1 MSLIRELNLSMNK
14 IAARFFSRTLLAI
27 LTIGN
32 GLAVLLTRDPTL
44 VLTANDL
51 SNNQASE
58 FSRSVFCNSWP
69 ECFRYG
75 SSLLGHIPFLISR
88 YLSTFYAASIG
99 RFTQSDIAN
108 QQYLGL
114 AISLIYRVSA
124 FVVVAFCL
132 WVIFKSWFV
141 VAVLINSFF
150 LHLTGAIPIRTFNAF
165 TYLFGLQIGTSS
177 IGEIPPIEEVLQD
190 TVEVHSRMYF
200 VFYDFSA
207 LAMLAVFLVLFEK
220 EFYKRFSLTQIF
232 AIGFFA
238 TSIFEHLAIVAAV
251 ACIVLSLRGKDKQIR
266 IAVIA
271 LTAGALASV
280 VFAFSAGYLRSKN
293 TGSNLLDTWNRYG
306 QENFH
311 HLDQIIAGFII
322 SLLPVILLG
331 LICGLLLR
339 VNLVNKI
346 QISNSFKSNIQA
358 LMIGLSL
365 SYSFGFF
372 TSGLSSEVGRQT
384 LGLQILLL
392 IYTFVIVIGK
402 RQKQLS
408 L

>member
-1 MSLIRELNLSMNK
+1 MSLNRELNLSMNK
-14 IAARFFSRTLLAI
+14 IAVRFFARSLLAI

-58 FSRSVFCNSWP
+58 FTRSVFCNSWP

-132 WVIFKSWFV
+132 WVIFKSWFA

-165 TYLFGLQIGTSS
+165 KYLFSGQISTSS
-177 IGEIPPIEEVLQD
+177 LEVLQN

-266 IAVIA
+266 IAAIA

-339 VNLVNKI
+339 ANLVYKI
-346 QISNSFKSNIQA
+346 QISNSLKSN
-358 LMIGLSL
+358 
-365 SYSFGFF
+365 
-372 TSGLSSEVGRQT
+372 R
-384 LGLQILLL
+384 
-392 IYTFVIVIGK
+392 
-402 RQKQLS
+402 
-408 L
+408 

>member
-1 MSLIRELNLSMNK
+1 MSLNRELNLSMNK
-14 IAARFFSRTLLAI
+14 IAVRFFARSLLAI

-58 FSRSVFCNSWP
+58 FTRSVFCNSWP

-114 AISLIYRVSA
+114 AISLIYRVLA

-132 WVIFKSWFV
+132 WVIFKSWFA

-165 TYLFGLQIGTSS
+165 KYLFSGQISTSS
-177 IGEIPPIEEVLQD
+177 LEVLQN

-207 LAMLAVFLVLFEK
+207 LAMLAIFLVLFEK

-266 IAVIA
+266 IAAIA

-293 TGSNLLDTWNRYG
+293 AGSNLLNTWNRYG

-339 VNLVNKI
+339 ANLVNKI
-346 QISNSFKSNIQA
+346 QISNSLKSNVQA

>member
-1 MSLIRELNLSMNK
+1 MSLNRERNLSMNK
-14 IAARFFSRTLLAI
+14 IAARFFARTLLAI

-58 FSRSVFCNSWP
+58 FTRSVFCNSWP

-132 WVIFKSWFV
+132 WVIFKSWFA
-141 VAVLINSFF
+141 VAVLINGFF

-165 TYLFGLQIGTSS
+165 KYLFSGQISTSS
-177 IGEIPPIEEVLQD
+177 LEVLQN

-220 EFYKRFSLTQIF
+220 EFYKRFSFTQIF
-232 AIGFFA
+232 AIGLFA

-331 LICGLLLR
+331 LIFGLL
-339 VNLVNKI
+339 VQASLVNKI
-346 QISNSFKSNIQA
+346 QISNSLKSTIQA

-392 IYTFVIVIGK
+392 IYTFVIVIDK
-402 RQKQLS
+402 RQKQPRL
-408 L
+408 

>member
-1 MSLIRELNLSMNK
+1 MSLNRELNLSMNK
-14 IAARFFSRTLLAI
+14 IAVRFFARSLLAI

-58 FSRSVFCNSWP
+58 FTRSVFCNSWP

-132 WVIFKSWFV
+132 WVIFKSWFA

-165 TYLFGLQIGTSS
+165 KYLFSGQISTSS
-177 IGEIPPIEEVLQD
+177 LEVLQN

-339 VNLVNKI
+339 ANLVNKI
-346 QISNSFKSNIQA
+346 QISNSLKSNIQA

>member
-1 MSLIRELNLSMNK
+1 MSLNRECNLSMNK
-14 IAARFFSRTLLAI
+14 IAARFFARTLLAI

-32 GLAVLLTRDPTL
+32 GLAVLLTRDPIL

-58 FSRSVFCNSWP
+58 FTRSVFCNSWP

-108 QQYLGL
+108 EQYLGL

-132 WVIFKSWFV
+132 WVIFKSWFA
-141 VAVLINSFF
+141 VAVLINGFF

-165 TYLFGLQIGTSS
+165 KYLFSGQISTSS
-177 IGEIPPIEEVLQD
+177 LEVLQN

-220 EFYKRFSLTQIF
+220 EFYKRFSLIQIF
-232 AIGFFA
+232 VIGFFA
-238 TSIFEHLAIVAAV
+238 TSIFEHLSIVAAV
-251 ACIVLSLRGKDKQIR
+251 TCIVLSLRGKDKQIR

-331 LICGLLLR
+331 LICGLLVR
-339 VNLVNKI
+339 ASLVNKI
-346 QISNSFKSNIQA
+346 QISNSLKSNIQA

-402 RQKQLS
+402 RQKQLN

>member
-1 MSLIRELNLSMNK
+1 MSLNRELNLSMNK

-108 QQYLGL
+108 EQYLGL
-114 AISLIYRVSA
+114 ATSLIYRVSA

-132 WVIFKSWFV
+132 WVIFKSWFA

-150 LHLTGAIPIRTFNAF
+150 LHLTGAIPIRSFNAF
-165 TYLFGLQIGTSS
+165 KYLFSEQISTSS
-177 IGEIPPIEEVLQD
+177 LEVLQN

-251 ACIVLSLRGKDKQIR
+251 TCIVLSLRGKDKQIR

-311 HLDQIIAGFII
+311 HLDQIIAGFMI

-331 LICGLLLR
+331 LICGVLLR
-339 VNLVNKI
+339 ANLVNKI
-346 QISNSFKSNIQA
+346 QISNSLKSNIQA

>member
-1 MSLIRELNLSMNK
+1 MSLNRELNLSMNK
-14 IAARFFSRTLLAI
+14 IAVRFFARSLLAI

-51 SNNQASE
+51 SDNQASE
-58 FSRSVFCNSWP
+58 FTRSVFCNSWP

-132 WVIFKSWFV
+132 WVIFKSWFA

-165 TYLFGLQIGTSS
+165 KYLFSGQISTSS
-177 IGEIPPIEEVLQD
+177 LEVLQN

-251 ACIVLSLRGKDKQIR
+251 ACIVLSLRRKDKQIR
-266 IAVIA
+266 IAAIA

-339 VNLVNKI
+339 ANLVNKI
-346 QISNSFKSNIQA
+346 QTSNSLKSNIQA

>member
-1 MSLIRELNLSMNK
+1 MSLNRELNLSMNK
-14 IAARFFSRTLLAI
+14 IAARFFARSLLAI

-58 FSRSVFCNSWP
+58 FTRSVFCNSWP

-132 WVIFKSWFV
+132 WVIFKSWFA

-165 TYLFGLQIGTSS
+165 KYLFSGQISTSS
-177 IGEIPPIEEVLQD
+177 LEVLQN

-266 IAVIA
+266 IAAIA

-339 VNLVNKI
+339 ANLVNKI
-346 QISNSFKSNIQA
+346 QISNSLKSNIQA

>member
-1 MSLIRELNLSMNK
+1 MNK
-14 IAARFFSRTLLAI
+14 IAARFFARSLLAI

-58 FSRSVFCNSWP
+58 FTRSVFCNSWP

-132 WVIFKSWFV
+132 WVIFKSWFA

-165 TYLFGLQIGTSS
+165 KYLFSGQISTSS
-177 IGEIPPIEEVLQD
+177 LEVLQN

-220 EFYKRFSLTQIF
+220 EFYKRFSFTQIF
-232 AIGFFA
+232 AIGLFA

-331 LICGLLLR
+331 LIFGLL
-339 VNLVNKI
+339 VQASLVNKI
-346 QISNSFKSNIQA
+346 QISNSLKSTIQA

>member
-1 MSLIRELNLSMNK
+1 MSLNRELNLSMNK
-14 IAARFFSRTLLAI
+14 IAVRFFARSLLAI

-51 SNNQASE
+51 SDNQASE
-58 FSRSVFCNSWP
+58 FTRSVFCNSWP

-132 WVIFKSWFV
+132 WVIFKSWFA

-165 TYLFGLQIGTSS
+165 KYLFSGQISTSS
-177 IGEIPPIEEVLQD
+177 LEVLQN

-339 VNLVNKI
+339 ANLVNKI
-346 QISNSFKSNIQA
+346 QTSNSLKSNIQA

>member
-1 MSLIRELNLSMNK
+1 MSLNRELNLSMNK

-27 LTIGN
+27 LTISN

-58 FSRSVFCNSWP
+58 FTRSVFCNSWP

-132 WVIFKSWFV
+132 WVIFKSWFA

-165 TYLFGLQIGTSS
+165 KYLFSGQISTSS
-177 IGEIPPIEEVLQD
+177 LEVLQN

-266 IAVIA
+266 IAAIA

-339 VNLVNKI
+339 ANLVNKI
-346 QISNSFKSNIQA
+346 QISNSLKSNIQA

>member
-1 MSLIRELNLSMNK
+1 MNK
-14 IAARFFSRTLLAI
+14 IAVRFFARSLLAI

-58 FSRSVFCNSWP
+58 FTRSVFCNSWP

-132 WVIFKSWFV
+132 WVIFKSWFA

-165 TYLFGLQIGTSS
+165 KYLFSGQISTSS
-177 IGEIPPIEEVLQD
+177 LEVLRN

-266 IAVIA
+266 IAAIA

-311 HLDQIIAGFII
+311 HLDQIIAGFMI

-331 LICGLLLR
+331 LICGLL
-339 VNLVNKI
+339 VQASLVNKI
-346 QISNSFKSNIQA
+346 QISNSLKSNIQA

>member
-1 MSLIRELNLSMNK
+1 MSLNRELNPSMNK
-14 IAARFFSRTLLAI
+14 IAARFLARTLLAT

-51 SNNQASE
+51 SNNRGSE
-58 FSRSVFCNSWP
+58 FSDSVFCNSWP

-75 SSLLGHIPFLISR
+75 SSILGHIPLLISR

-99 RFTQSDIAN
+99 RFTQDDFN
-108 QQYLGL
+108 NEQYLGL

-132 WVIFKSWFV
+132 WVIFKSWIV
-141 VAVLINSFF
+141 VTVLINSFF
-150 LHLTGAIPIRTFNAF
+150 LHLTGAIPIRTFSAF
-165 TYLFGLQIGTSS
+165 KYLFSGQIGTSS
-177 IGEIPPIEEVLQD
+177 LEVLRN

-251 ACIVLSLRGKDKQIR
+251 ACIVLFLRGKDKQIQ

-271 LTAGALASV
+271 LTAGALGSV

-306 QENFH
+306 QENLH
-311 HLDQIIAGFII
+311 HLDQIIAGLII

-331 LICGLLLR
+331 LICGFL
-339 VNLVNKI
+339 VQANLVNKI
-346 QISNSFKSNIQA
+346 QINDSVKSNLQA

-365 SYSFGFF
+365 SYFFGFF

-402 RQKQLS
+402 RQKQL
-408 L
+408 

>member
-1 MSLIRELNLSMNK
+1 MSLNRECNLSMNK
-14 IAARFFSRTLLAI
+14 IAARFFARTLLAI

-32 GLAVLLTRDPTL
+32 GLAVLLTRDPIL

-58 FSRSVFCNSWP
+58 FTRSVFCNSWP

-108 QQYLGL
+108 EQYLGL

-132 WVIFKSWFV
+132 WVIFKSWFA
-141 VAVLINSFF
+141 VAVLINGFF

-165 TYLFGLQIGTSS
+165 KYLFSGQISTSS
-177 IGEIPPIEEVLQD
+177 LEVLQN

-220 EFYKRFSLTQIF
+220 EFYKRFSFTQIF
-232 AIGFFA
+232 AIGLFA

-331 LICGLLLR
+331 LICGLLVR
-339 VNLVNKI
+339 ASLVNKI
-346 QISNSFKSNIQA
+346 QISNSLKSTIQA

-392 IYTFVIVIGK
+392 IYTFVIVIGQ
-402 RQKQLS
+402 RQKQLN